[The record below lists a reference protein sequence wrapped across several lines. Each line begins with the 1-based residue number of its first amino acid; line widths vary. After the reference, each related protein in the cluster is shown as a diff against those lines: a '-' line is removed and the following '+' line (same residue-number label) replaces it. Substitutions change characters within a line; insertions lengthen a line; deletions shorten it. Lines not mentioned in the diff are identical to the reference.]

1 MPDVLPSTPRISN
14 TPSSLTIL
22 NQDPSLRL
30 QLFFINNR
38 RISTMKLSNTL
49 LALCVFHF
57 NVWGTDAFF
66 NQAPKK
72 LTTAF
77 ATRATDDYLRSLNGE
92 QARTLN
98 MQNSNVSDMFASME
112 KAAAMEKTGGKS
124 PLSKPISTKT
134 ADTSIAKSI
143 WKTASPMLL
152 QGGSLRTWSETTGS
166 VKRVQVSMI
175 TEGRPLNANIELWHG
190 PDNTPL
196 KMEVYS
202 EDGIVHPF
210 NFVIE
215 TPTGQNTIAIRNTGE
230 MEFPLAACVETDVED
245 VAQNLADMGGL
256 KTIQGG
262 AIHTYPFDH
271 SVGSVQ
277 ILLMTGGRP
286 LNAKIELLQGPN
298 NDKQVIDIYTEDG
311 MLRPF
316 FAVIDTPGTGNVIR
330 IVNTATVEF
339 PMTCSVLPYTMEEG
353 GGRNDSSGRGW
364 DNGGGQSSSFLPRGR

>member
-1 MPDVLPSTPRISN
+1 MKF
-14 TPSSLTIL
+14 SSSI
-22 NQDPSLRL
+22 
-30 QLFFINNR
+30 
-38 RISTMKLSNTL
+38 
-49 LALCVFHF
+49 LALCVLQS
-57 NVWGTDAFF
+57 NVLGAIAFF
-66 NQAPKK
+66 NQAPKAHSA
-72 LTTAF
+72 AF
-77 ATRATDDYLRSLNGE
+77 ATRATDDYLKSLNGE
-92 QARTLN
+92 QASTGLN
-98 MQNSNVSDMFASME
+98 MQNTNVSDMFASME
-112 KAAAMEKTGGKS
+112 KAAAMEKNGSKS
-124 PLSKPISTKT
+124 PLAKPISTKT

-271 SVGSVQ
+271 TVGSVQ

-353 GGRNDSSGRGW
+353 GGKHEAGGRGW
-364 DNGGGQSSSFLPRGR
+364 DNGGGSSSSFLPRGR

>member
-1 MPDVLPSTPRISN
+1 
-14 TPSSLTIL
+14 
-22 NQDPSLRL
+22 
-30 QLFFINNR
+30 
-38 RISTMKLSNTL
+38 
-49 LALCVFHF
+49 
-57 NVWGTDAFF
+57 
-66 NQAPKK
+66 
-72 LTTAF
+72 
-77 ATRATDDYLRSLNGE
+77 
-92 QARTLN
+92 
-98 MQNSNVSDMFASME
+98 
-112 KAAAMEKTGGKS
+112 
-124 PLSKPISTKT
+124 
-134 ADTSIAKSI
+134 
-143 WKTASPMLL
+143 
-152 QGGSLRTWSETTGS
+152 
-166 VKRVQVSMI
+166 
-175 TEGRPLNANIELWHG
+175 
-190 PDNTPL
+190 
-196 KMEVYS
+196 
-202 EDGIVHPF
+202 
-210 NFVIE
+210 
-215 TPTGQNTIAIRNTGE
+215 
-230 MEFPLAACVETDVED
+230 LAACVETDVED

>member
-1 MPDVLPSTPRISN
+1 MKF
-14 TPSSLTIL
+14 SSSI
-22 NQDPSLRL
+22 
-30 QLFFINNR
+30 
-38 RISTMKLSNTL
+38 
-49 LALCVFHF
+49 LALCVFHS
-57 NVWGTDAFF
+57 NVLGTFAFF
-66 NQAPKK
+66 NQAPKAST
-72 LTTAF
+72 LAF

-92 QARTLN
+92 QATTLN
-98 MQNSNVSDMFASME
+98 MQNTNVSDMFASME
-112 KAAAMEKTGGKS
+112 KAAAMENQKAGSKS
-124 PLSKPISTKT
+124 PLAKPISTKT

-271 SVGSVQ
+271 TVGSVQ

-353 GGRNDSSGRGW
+353 GSKHEAGGRGW
-364 DNGGGQSSSFLPRGR
+364 DNGGGATSSFLPRAR